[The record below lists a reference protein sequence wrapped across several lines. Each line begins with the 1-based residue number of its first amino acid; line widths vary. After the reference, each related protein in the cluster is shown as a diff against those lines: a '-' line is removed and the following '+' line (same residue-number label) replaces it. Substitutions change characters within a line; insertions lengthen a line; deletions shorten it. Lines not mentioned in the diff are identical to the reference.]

1 MSKKRKK
8 DVKKQVPAIFNTS
21 QIFSQTEQNFI
32 QSEQPLNHNKSKDE
46 GMVVNEKGDLVW
58 KRKKTKKKHHLRIH
72 VSWGMLICLIFTL
85 GLLAL
90 HIWIWDF
97 VDDEGHTAIWGIN
110 GVFLMFF
117 FISALKDDYTDELG
131 FKKLV
136 DVGCYSYSVEKEQEE
151 PFKVKMPKD
160 LGVEQVSS
168 DILLEG
174 KNGKK
179 GKGEK

>member
-1 MSKKRKK
+1 MSKKKYRTRKPK
-8 DVKKQVPAIFNTS
+8 LPSVFDASQVLSQAGESVIF
-21 QIFSQTEQNFI
+21 EQSRGSFKPK
-32 QSEQPLNHNKSKDE
+32 ET
-46 GMVVNEKGDLVW
+46 GTAVNDNGDLVW
-58 KRKKTKKKHHLRIH
+58 KRKKIKKKHHFSIN

-90 HIWIWDF
+90 HIWIWDY
-97 VDDEGHTAIWGIN
+97 VDSEGHFALWGIN
-110 GVFLMFF
+110 GLFFIFF

-168 DILLEG
+168 GILLED
-174 KNGKK
+174 KNGEKDK
-179 GKGEK
+179 GKK

>member
-1 MSKKRKK
+1 MSKKKYGTREKNLPSVF
-8 DVKKQVPAIFNTS
+8 DAS
-21 QIFSQTEQNFI
+21 QMLSQAGESITL
-32 QSEQPLNHNKSKDE
+32 EQPRTSFKSKE
-46 GMVVNEKGDLVW
+46 TGMTVNDSGNLVW
-58 KRKKTKKKHHLRIH
+58 KRKKIKKKHHLRIH
-72 VSWGMLICLIFTL
+72 VSWGMLICLILTL

-97 VDDEGHTAIWGIN
+97 VDDEGHTALWSIN
-110 GVFLMFF
+110 GVFFIFF

-168 DILLEG
+168 GILLED
-174 KNGKK
+174 KNGEKDK
-179 GKGEK
+179 GKK